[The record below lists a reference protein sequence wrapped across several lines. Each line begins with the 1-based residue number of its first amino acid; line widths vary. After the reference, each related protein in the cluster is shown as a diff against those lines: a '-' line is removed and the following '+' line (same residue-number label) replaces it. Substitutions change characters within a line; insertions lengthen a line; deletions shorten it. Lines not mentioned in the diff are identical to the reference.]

1 MNVLD
6 ALLLPFVWVL
16 NGLLAV
22 VYVAVEHLAVVA
34 LVPLLALLYGQMGA
48 LAAAQ
53 AQRLRAVLVGAGAL
67 AILSALLAPQP
78 APYLTAGLT
87 GVGALA
93 VRLERY
99 RPDETAWEVIQ
110 NLILYALVG
119 LGARVLTWVLEH
131 QTDGLF
137 AGGVNYLAVLVG
149 FALWGMPVAQGALL
163 LKNLLAHAPT
173 GGDPRTILTRARE
186 RRL

>member
-16 NGLLAV
+16 NGLLAT
-22 VYVAVEHLAVVA
+22 VYLAIDHLAVVA
-34 LVPLLALLYGQMGA
+34 LVPLLAVLYGQMGR

-53 AQRLRAVLVGAGAL
+53 ASRLRAVLVAAGVLAL
-67 AILSALLAPQP
+67 MAALWAPQP
-78 APYLTAGLT
+78 APYLTAALA
-87 GVGALA
+87 GVGAVA
-93 VRLERY
+93 IRLERY
-99 RPDETAWEVIQ
+99 RPDDVAWEVIQ

-119 LGARVLTWVLEH
+119 LGAQVLTWVLEH
-131 QTDGLF
+131 QNNGLF

-186 RRL
+186 RRS

>member
-1 MNVLD
+1 M
-6 ALLLPFVWVL
+6 L
-16 NGLLAV
+16 NGFLAV

-48 LAAAQ
+48 LASAQ
-53 AQRLRAVLVGAGAL
+53 AQRLRAVLVGAGVLAL
-67 AILSALLAPQP
+67 MAALLAPQP
-78 APYLTAGLT
+78 VPYLTAALAGG
-87 GVGALA
+87 GVVA

-131 QTDGLF
+131 QADGLF

-163 LKNLLAHAPT
+163 LKNLLA
-173 GGDPRTILTRARE
+173 
-186 RRL
+186 